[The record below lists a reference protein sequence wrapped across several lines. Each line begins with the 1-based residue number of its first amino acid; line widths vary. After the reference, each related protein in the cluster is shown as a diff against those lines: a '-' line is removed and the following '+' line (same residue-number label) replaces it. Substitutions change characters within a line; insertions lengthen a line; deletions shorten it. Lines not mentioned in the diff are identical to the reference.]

1 MASVLVVDDDRLLQL
16 LFSRVVGQLG
26 HEVVAIDNGYRALRH
41 LAETPVDLVI
51 TDIMMPDMDGLELI
65 RQVRTGWPTIKIL
78 AASAGSAIVGTNYL
92 RAAQRFG
99 ADETLQKPCTGAAI
113 AAAVNRLLAGGAAPE
128 ASPADSPRA

>member
-1 MASVLVVDDDRLLQL
+1 MASILVVDDDRLLRL
-16 LFSRVVGQLG
+16 LFARVLGQLG
-26 HEVVAIDNGYRALRH
+26 HEVTAIDNGYRALRH

-65 RQVRTGWPTIKIL
+65 RQVRTGWPKIKIL

-99 ADETLQKPCTGAAI
+99 ADATLKKPCTGDEI
-113 AAAVNRLLAGGAAPE
+113 AAAVNRLLAAGTAPE
-128 ASPADSPRA
+128 PSPAASPAA